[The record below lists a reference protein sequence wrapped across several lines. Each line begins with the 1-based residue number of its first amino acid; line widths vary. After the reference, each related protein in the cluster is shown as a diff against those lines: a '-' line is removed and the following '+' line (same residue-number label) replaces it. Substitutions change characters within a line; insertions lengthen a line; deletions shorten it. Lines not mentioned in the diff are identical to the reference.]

1 MTPDAARTGHHWRRR
16 LTAVGSTVAAVAVIL
31 SSSSTTVAGAAPTK
45 TANAGCA
52 KYVAVM
58 TPGTWETTAAANPS
72 VPVGMLKTVGDALK
86 AKYGNEID
94 VRYPAYSAS
103 AFDQGRT
110 YADSK
115 QTGID
120 AINNILTS
128 ACSTAKFLLA
138 GYSQGADAVGDV
150 AAQIGNGRGV
160 VPAGRILG
168 VGLVA
173 DPHQGTAGG
182 TLIGPKV
189 DGQGIGGVR
198 PEGFGSLAPLVR
210 QLCAPTDLYCST
222 NAGSDGLIAGLGK
235 ILANPTDDAT
245 TTPTATGLPP
255 GSVPSASLTI
265 GSNSQSG
272 VTGTTAATGGQ
283 AGTTTGSTKAGT
295 VFGASLVSDFSRVDL
310 AGAAST
316 VSGLSDRIGALPE
329 TVGANRTQSQ
339 VAGVEASATSL
350 ANTLGP
356 VADVAS
362 VVAANPGIRSTLD
375 TAADGS
381 PEKQTA
387 GVLDALDQI
396 DLPATIATATSI
408 ADGAASILGGA
419 ETTGSVTGA
428 GLADSAATLSGQIA
442 PLQKVAP
449 DALTSATQ
457 VLSLL
462 KPKIVVG
469 QIVNVA
475 TGFTSLDYQGIV
487 DNLIALP
494 QAVAALDVQ
503 NAHRI
508 SGELNN
514 QFAPIVKMAAGI
526 DLHTLAGLVALIP
539 DPSGSAQIA
548 SLILGLL
555 GNVDVIRLANNV
567 GAIQEVGWKIL
578 ETGNL
583 AAAAELLPI
592 GLDLASVAVG
602 VISGSGSKTSP
613 DQLGAQTQV
622 TGQSAAIGQQA
633 TTGDFAGL
641 AGSLVSLASSPGAG
655 DLTELVG
662 AGIDAATFFAS
673 GAHQSYADFQ
683 IDSTGRSALQWL
695 IDFFTQK
702 IGA

>member
-1 MTPDAARTGHHWRRR
+1 MTPAARTGHRWRRR
-16 LTAVGSTVAAVAVIL
+16 LTAVGSAAAAAAVIL
-31 SSSSTTVAGAAPTK
+31 SSTTVAGAAPAK
-45 TANAGCA
+45 TATAGCA

-72 VPVGMLKTVGDALK
+72 VPVGMLKTVGDALE
-86 AKYGNEID
+86 AKYGNDID

-110 YADSK
+110 YAESK

-128 ACSTAKFLLA
+128 ACATAKFLLA
-138 GYSQGADAVGDV
+138 GYSQGADAAGDV
-150 AAQIGNGRGV
+150 ATQIGNGRGV
-160 VPAGRILG
+160 IPAGRILG

-182 TLIGPKV
+182 TLVGPKV

-222 NAGSDGLIAGLGK
+222 NAGSNGLIAGLGK
-235 ILANPTDDAT
+235 ILANPSDGAT
-245 TTPTATGLPP
+245 STAAGLPS
-255 GSVPSASLTI
+255 GSGPSAALTI
-265 GSNSQSG
+265 GANPQGG
-272 VTGTTAATGGQ
+272 VTGTSAATTGQ
-283 AGTTTGSTKAGT
+283 AATTTSTTAGT
-295 VFGASLVSDFSRVDL
+295 DFGASLVSDFSRVDL

-356 VADVAS
+356 VADIQS
-362 VVAANPGIRSTLD
+362 VISANPGIRSSLD
-375 TAADGS
+375 SAADGT

-387 GVLDALDQI
+387 AVLDALDRI

-408 ADGAASILGGA
+408 ADGASSLLGGTD
-419 ETTGSVTGA
+419 TTGSVAGA
-428 GLADSAATLSGQIA
+428 GLADSAAALSSQIA
-442 PLQKVAP
+442 PLQSAAP
-449 DALTSATQ
+449 NALTSATQ

-462 KPKIVVG
+462 KPKTVVT

-514 QFAPIVKMAAGI
+514 QFAPIVKMATGV
-526 DLHTLAGLVALIP
+526 DLHTLAGLITLIP
-539 DPSGSAQIA
+539 DPSGAAQIA
-548 SLILGLL
+548 SLVLGLL

-583 AAAAELLPI
+583 SAATELLPI

-602 VISGSGSKTSP
+602 VISGGGSNTNP

-641 AGSLVSLASSPGAG
+641 ADSLVSLASSPGAG

-662 AGIDAATFFAS
+662 TGIDAATFFTS

-702 IGA
+702 IGG

>member
-1 MTPDAARTGHHWRRR
+1 MTPDAAPTGHRWRRR
-16 LTAVGSTVAAVAVIL
+16 LTAVGSVVAAAAVIL
-31 SSSSTTVAGAAPTK
+31 SSTTVAGAAPAK
-45 TANAGCA
+45 TATAGCA

-58 TPGTWETTAAANPS
+58 TPGTWETAAAANPA
-72 VPVGMLKTVGDALK
+72 VPVGMLKTVGDALE
-86 AKYGNEID
+86 AKYGNDID

-120 AINNILTS
+120 SINNILTS
-128 ACSTAKFLLA
+128 ACGTAKFLLA
-138 GYSQGADAVGDV
+138 GYSQGADAAGDV
-150 AAQIGNGRGV
+150 AAAIGNGRGV

-168 VGLVA
+168 IGLVA

-182 TLIGPKV
+182 TLVGPKV

-235 ILANPTDDAT
+235 ILANPTDGAT
-245 TTPTATGLPP
+245 NSTTPATA
-255 GSVPSASLTI
+255 PSTSLTI
-265 GSNSQSG
+265 GANTQGG
-272 VTGTTAATGGQ
+272 VTGTTGGQ
-283 AGTTTGSTKAGT
+283 AGTTTTTARPTAGSD
-295 VFGASLVSDFSRVDL
+295 FGSSLVSDFSRVDL
-310 AGAAST
+310 AGATST

-362 VVAANPGIRSTLD
+362 VIAANPGIRSSLD

-408 ADGAASILGGA
+408 ADGAASILGG
-419 ETTGSVTGA
+419 TTAGTGA

-442 PLQKVAP
+442 PLQSVAP

-457 VLSLL
+457 VFSLL
-462 KPKIVVG
+462 KPKTVVG

-508 SGELNN
+508 AGELNN

-548 SLILGLL
+548 SLVLGLL

-602 VISGSGSKTSP
+602 VISGGGSKTSP

-633 TTGDFAGL
+633 STGDFAGL

>member
-1 MTPDAARTGHHWRRR
+1 M
-16 LTAVGSTVAAVAVIL
+16 I
-31 SSSSTTVAGAAPTK
+31 SSTTTRAGSRWHRPLAQMGAALAAASLLVATAVVPAGAAPSQS
-45 TANAGCA
+45 AASSCA

-58 TPGTWETTAAANPS
+58 TPGTWETTAAANPT
-72 VPVGMLKTVGDALK
+72 VPVGMLKTVGEALK
-86 AKYGNEID
+86 AKYGNQID
-94 VRYPAYSAS
+94 VLYPAYSAS

-115 QTGID
+115 KTGKD
-120 AINNILTS
+120 SINNILTS
-128 ACSTAKFLLA
+128 ACASAKFLLA
-138 GYSQGADAVGDV
+138 GYSQGADAAGDI
-150 AAQIGNGRGV
+150 AAEIGNGLGV
-160 VPAGRILG
+160 IPAARVLG

-182 TLIGPKV
+182 TLVGPKV

-222 NAGSDGLIAGLGK
+222 NAGTDGLIAGLGK
-235 ILANPTDDAT
+235 VLANPTDSESAA
-245 TTPTATGLPP
+245 ATG
-255 GSVPSASLTI
+255 PSASLTI
-265 GSNSQSG
+265 GGSAQGG
-272 VTGTTAATGGQ
+272 VTGSTAASAGSAAQAGTTAAPGTGTDDF
-283 AGTTTGSTKAGT
+283 AS
-295 VFGASLVSDFSRVDL
+295 SLVSDFSRVDL
-310 AGAAST
+310 TGAAST
-316 VSGLSDRIGALPE
+316 ASGLSDRIGSLPE
-329 TVGANRTQSQ
+329 TVGANRSQSQ

-350 ANTLGP
+350 ANTLSP
-356 VADVAS
+356 VADIQS
-362 VVAANPGIRSTLD
+362 VIAANPGIRSALD
-375 TAADGS
+375 TAADGT

-387 GVLDALDQI
+387 GVLNALDQI
-396 DLPATIATATSI
+396 DIAGAISTATSI
-408 ADGAASILGGA
+408 ADTASTVLGGTG
-419 ETTGSVTGA
+419 TTA
-428 GLADSAATLSGQIA
+428 GLADSAQALTGQIA
-442 PLQKVAP
+442 PLQSVAP

-462 KPKIVVG
+462 KPKTVVG

-475 TGFTSLDYQGIV
+475 TGFSSMDYQGIV
-487 DNLIALP
+487 NNLIALP
-494 QAVAALDVQ
+494 QKVAALDVRE
-503 NAHRI
+503 AHRI
-508 SGELNN
+508 AGELNN
-514 QFAPIVKMAAGI
+514 QFAPIVKMAAGV
-526 DLHTLAGLVALIP
+526 DLHTLSALVAMIP

-548 SLILGLL
+548 SLVLGLL
-555 GNVDVIRLANNV
+555 GGVDVIRLANDI

-592 GLDLASVAVG
+592 GLDLASVAIG
-602 VISGSGSKTSP
+602 VVSGSGSKTSP

-633 TTGDFAGL
+633 SSGDFASL

-673 GAHQSYADFQ
+673 GAHQSYSDFTV
-683 IDSTGRSALQWL
+683 DSTGRSALQWL

-702 IGA
+702 LGG

>member
-1 MTPDAARTGHHWRRR
+1 MTTDAAPIGHRWRRR
-16 LTAVGSTVAAVAVIL
+16 LTAVGSVALAAAVIL
-31 SSSSTTVAGAAPTK
+31 SSTTVAGAAPAK
-45 TANAGCA
+45 TATAGCA

-58 TPGTWETTAAANPS
+58 TPGTWETTAAANPA
-72 VPVGMLKTVGDALK
+72 VPVGMLKTVGDALE
-86 AKYGNEID
+86 AKYGNDID

-120 AINNILTS
+120 SIINILTS
-128 ACSTAKFLLA
+128 ACATAKFLLA
-138 GYSQGADAVGDV
+138 GYSQGADAAGDV
-150 AAQIGNGRGV
+150 AAAIGNGRGV

-182 TLIGPKV
+182 TLVGPKV

-235 ILANPTDDAT
+235 ILANPTDGAT
-245 TTPTATGLPP
+245 SSTTAAAA
-255 GSVPSASLTI
+255 SASASLTV
-265 GSNSQSG
+265 GANTQGG
-272 VTGTTAATGGQ
+272 VTGASTAASGGQ
-283 AGTTTGSTKAGT
+283 AGTTTARETAGSD
-295 VFGASLVSDFSRVDL
+295 FGSSLVSDFSRVDL

-362 VVAANPGIRSTLD
+362 VIAANPGIRSSLD

-408 ADGAASILGGA
+408 ADGAASILGG
-419 ETTGSVTGA
+419 TTAGTGA

-442 PLQKVAP
+442 PLQSVAP

-457 VLSLL
+457 VLSML
-462 KPKIVVG
+462 KPKTVVG

-508 SGELNN
+508 AGELNN

-548 SLILGLL
+548 SLVLGLL

-578 ETGNL
+578 ESGNL

-602 VISGSGSKTSP
+602 VISGGGSKTSP
-613 DQLGAQTQV
+613 DQLGAHTQV

-633 TTGDFAGL
+633 STGDFAGL